1 MLLLSNARVFAPEP
15 LGVRHL
21 LVSGERVVGV
31 FTERPTLV
39 GVPHTEVDLGGA
51 TVTPGL
57 VDGHAHLT
65 GGGGEAGP
73 HTRVPAPTLTQYT
86 MAGVTSV
93 VGVLGTDTIT
103 RTMAD
108 LVTAARGLDAEGLSA
123 WCHCGGYHLPPATI
137 TGSVRGDIALIDR
150 IIGVGEV
157 AISDHRSSQ
166 PTLDELL
173 RVAADAH
180 VGGLMTGKAGVLHLH
195 LGDGP
200 RGLALVR
207 EALAVSEL
215 PPRVFHPTHVNRRRA
230 LFDEALELAR
240 HGVTIDISAFDVG
253 PEEDGWSAADAIGR
267 FVDRGLPVERLT
279 VSSDSGGCLPHF
291 DADGRVDRMGVGHA
305 FGLWQAVQTCVSRGL
320 PLEVVLPAFTQTPAS
335 LLRLPRKGRIEAGA
349 DADLLVLDAQ
359 LNIQSVMARGRWVVE
374 HGQPVVLGTFES

>member
-31 FTERPTLV
+31 FAERPTLV
-39 GVPHTEVDLGGA
+39 GVPCTVVDLDGA

-73 HTRVPAPTLTQYT
+73 QTRVPAPTLTQYT
-86 MAGVTSV
+86 RAGVTSV
-93 VGVLGTDTIT
+93 VGVLGTDSIT
-103 RTMAD
+103 RSVAD
-108 LVTAARGLDAEGLSA
+108 LVTAARGLEAEGLSA

-137 TGSVRGDIALIDR
+137 TGSVRGDITLIDR

-173 RVAADAH
+173 RVAAEAH

-207 EALAVSEL
+207 EALEVSEL

-240 HGVTIDISAFDVG
+240 QGVTIDLSAFDVG
-253 PEEDGWSAADAIGR
+253 PDEDGWTAAEAIRRYVDA
-267 FVDRGLPVERLT
+267 GLPIERLT

-291 DADGRVDRMGVGHA
+291 DADGRVDRMGVGNA
-305 FGLWQAVQTCVSRGL
+305 FGLWQAVQTCVAAGL
-320 PLEVVLPAFTQTPAS
+320 PLDAVLPAFTQTPAS
-335 LLRLPRKGRIEAGA
+335 LLRLPRKGRIAEGA
-349 DADLLVLDAQ
+349 DADFLVLDAALQ
-359 LNIQSVMARGRWVVE
+359 IRAVMARGRWLVE
-374 HGQPVVLGTFES
+374 NGEPVVRGTFE